1 MPRVKRPEQYIC
13 IILQKSSLRHWQMFA
28 IHPPIF
34 VTLHKIYTTSTPTLQ
49 HHAIFRQN
57 IRSEGRPLPCG
68 SVQDLLREESCPG
81 DRAPAGSF
89 DPSEQKRTEAGQKK
103 KTASSFF
110 CVEKT
115 IVNKSN
121 TGKLDIATETTENVS
136 YLWTNCPEV
145 ILTFTKFRTPH
156 QEFTIQNLYILL
168 WCKLHRSTSSQLG
181 TKLIF
186 RK

>member
-1 MPRVKRPEQYIC
+1 
-13 IILQKSSLRHWQMFA
+13 MFA
-28 IHPPIF
+28 IRPPIF
-34 VTLHKIYTTSTPTLQ
+34 VTLHKTYTPFTTAIK

-57 IRSEGRPLPCG
+57 IRAEGKPLPCG

-81 DRAPAGSF
+81 DRDPAGSF

-103 KTASSFF
+103 KTAGSFF

-136 YLWTNCPEV
+136 YV
-145 ILTFTKFRTPH
+145 LTMR
-156 QEFTIQNLYILL
+156 N
-168 WCKLHRSTSSQLG
+168 S
-181 TKLIF
+181 
-186 RK
+186 

>member
-1 MPRVKRPEQYIC
+1 
-13 IILQKSSLRHWQMFA
+13 MFE

-34 VTLHKIYTTSTPTLQ
+34 VTLHKICTPSTPTLQ

-68 SVQDLLREESCPG
+68 SVQDLLWEESCPG
-81 DRAPAGSF
+81 DRAQAGSF
-89 DPSEQKRTEAGQKK
+89 DPNEQKRTEAGQKK
-103 KTASSFF
+103 KTAGSFF

-136 YLWTNCPEV
+136 YV
-145 ILTFTKFRTPH
+145 LTMR
-156 QEFTIQNLYILL
+156 N
-168 WCKLHRSTSSQLG
+168 S
-181 TKLIF
+181 
-186 RK
+186 